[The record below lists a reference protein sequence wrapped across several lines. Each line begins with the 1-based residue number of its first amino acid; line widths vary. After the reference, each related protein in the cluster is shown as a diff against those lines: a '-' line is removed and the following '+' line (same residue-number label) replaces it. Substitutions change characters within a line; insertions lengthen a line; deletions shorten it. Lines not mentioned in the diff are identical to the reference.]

1 MDIKIKLYQI
11 IAKGVLNHTIQP
23 FLFWFLASKELKII
37 FKKNKIVNSNN
48 LIFEKHIKL
57 LF

>member
-48 LIFEKHIKL
+48 LIFEKHI
-57 LF
+57 